1 MPLLVIVARSPCPAD
16 HDWAQRRPLVAPAFI
31 EKKSRGFDHP
41 LPPVPSVLSSNTS
54 DATRAAERS
63 SSGSSGSVS
72 RTSAPSARE
81 MSARPPPGVS
91 AEPIS
96 NSTLVGS
103 ELSAGRAIEA
113 AASPASGLNITR
125 CVSETMPM

>member
-63 SSGSSGSVS
+63 SSGSSGSDS
-72 RTSAPSARE
+72 RTRAPSASE
-81 MSARPPPGVS
+81 MSALPPPS
-91 AEPIS
+91 AIS